1 MTEDQLELEA
11 LDWLTGTGYT
21 HLYGPHIAP
30 DGPTPERNAF
40 QQVLLADRLRNA
52 IARLN
57 PAVPASARDDALRL
71 ILNLDTPVLLSA
83 NRYFHTLL
91 VNGVPV
97 EYQLDGE
104 TRGDF
109 VRLID
114 FTDVAGNE
122 WLAVNQFAIKGPKH
136 ARRPD
141 IILFVNGLPLVLL
154 ELKNPADLHA
164 DIWKAYDQIQTYKEQ
179 IPDVFQYN
187 EILVISDGS
196 EARMG
201 SLSSNA
207 ERFLAWRTIDGD
219 MLDPLGEFNELETLI
234 RGILAPHYLLDYL
247 RFFVLFEDD
256 GGLVKKIAGYH
267 QFHAVRAAIAQ
278 VVDASRPGGS
288 HKGGVVWHT
297 QGSGKSITMTCFAA
311 RVMRDTAM
319 ENPTHRRDHRPQRS
333 RWPAVRGVFART
345 GPAARATGQGH
356 DASGPARKTRG
367 PSVRRDR
374 VRDDP
379 EVHAR
384 RGRRHVPGALGA
396 EQHRSDRRR
405 GAPNAVRF

>member
-122 WLAVNQFAIKGPKH
+122 WLAVNQFAI
-136 ARRPD
+136 
-141 IILFVNGLPLVLL
+141 
-154 ELKNPADLHA
+154 
-164 DIWKAYDQIQTYKEQ
+164 
-179 IPDVFQYN
+179 
-187 EILVISDGS
+187 
-196 EARMG
+196 
-201 SLSSNA
+201 
-207 ERFLAWRTIDGD
+207 
-219 MLDPLGEFNELETLI
+219 
-234 RGILAPHYLLDYL
+234 
-247 RFFVLFEDD
+247 
-256 GGLVKKIAGYH
+256 
-267 QFHAVRAAIAQ
+267 
-278 VVDASRPGGS
+278 
-288 HKGGVVWHT
+288 
-297 QGSGKSITMTCFAA
+297 
-311 RVMRDTAM
+311 
-319 ENPTHRRDHRPQRS
+319 
-333 RWPAVRGVFART
+333 
-345 GPAARATGQGH
+345 
-356 DASGPARKTRG
+356 
-367 PSVRRDR
+367 
-374 VRDDP
+374 
-379 EVHAR
+379 
-384 RGRRHVPGALGA
+384 
-396 EQHRSDRRR
+396 
-405 GAPNAVRF
+405 